1 MKGEWEVKR
10 LGTVVLFSLNLISNR
25 TGVIAEAYGSY
36 WYCVPGVIMLSER
49 KSAVDGRVHRYPRHV
64 LGYFWS
70 IFILLL

>member
-36 WYCVPGVIMLSER
+36 WYCVPGVIMLSVPF
-49 KSAVDGRVHRYPRHV
+49 SLPFPRP
-64 LGYFWS
+64 
-70 IFILLL
+70 